1 MLCNYDVKLPNFTC
15 YRERKQTTKNLN
27 ISLKKSALGE
37 FANTWQSEQVEVIA
51 LKFQRTQSDFL
62 SDIFNGVADVWHLE
76 LSIYRT
82 TSVVPRKRKTYARR
96 WEAFSPFTPIRPA
109 HAHLLY
115 CAVYEIFA
123 CE

>member
-62 SDIFNGVADVWHLE
+62 SDVFNAVAVVWYRK

-82 TSVVPRKRKTYARR
+82 ASVVPRKRKTYARR